1 MKVHSHRP
9 KDEAKAKAK
18 RKKPKGKRTKG
29 SGTKVISTK
38 VAPVM
43 RNVRSNGN
51 CRKAKYQSKTKC
63 METGKRKCGSQSGT
77 DERKGSGGHRKEPL
91 LGKSWKKG
99 TEETEG

>member
-18 RKKPKGKRTKG
+18 RKEPKAKQRKR
-29 SGTKVISTK
+29 SGAKVISTK

-51 CRKAKYQSKTKC
+51 RRKAKYQSGKQR
-63 METGKRKCGSQSGT
+63 METGGAGS
-77 DERKGSGGHRKEPL
+77 R
-91 LGKSWKKG
+91 
-99 TEETEG
+99 

>member
-1 MKVHSHRP
+1 MKVHSHCP

-43 RNVRSNGN
+43 RNVRSKGN
-51 CRKAKYQSKTKC
+51 RRKAKYQSGTEG
-63 METGKRKCGSQSGT
+63 METGRKEADQEAEQSGGN
-77 DERKGSGGHRKEPL
+77 EAKGSGQHRKEPL
-91 LGKSWKKG
+91 
-99 TEETEG
+99 

>member
-9 KDEAKAKAK
+9 KDEAKAQAK

-51 CRKAKYQSKTKC
+51 RRKAKYQSKTKC
-63 METGKRKCGSQSGT
+63 METGRRKCG
-77 DERKGSGGHRKEPL
+77 
-91 LGKSWKKG
+91 
-99 TEETEG
+99 

>member
-18 RKKPKGKRTKG
+18 RKKPKAKQRKR
-29 SGTKVISTK
+29 SGAKVISTK

-51 CRKAKYQSKTKC
+51 RRKAKYQSKTKC
-63 METGKRKCGSQSGT
+63 METGRRKCG
-77 DERKGSGGHRKEPL
+77 
-91 LGKSWKKG
+91 
-99 TEETEG
+99 